1 MELKEDISK
10 LPALFE
16 RVRRQLDIETAMD
29 LDSIS
34 DGGELSEPGY
44 GRLHIFNN
52 KITGLL
58 NEEAKL
64 YGIDTTNEMVTPVL
78 FKLFVESWP
87 DFNESDL
94 IKGITPSNFIVGS
107 PENPLPFVGGSRQ
120 GQLDGIFYSDIERVF
135 GPPSYSEGSGDGKVQ
150 VEWDIKFE
158 NGVRASIYDY
168 KQYDIDIYDIDYWSV
183 GGNSPESAT
192 EVYLTM
198 GLI

>member
-94 IKGITPSNFIVGS
+94 IKGITPSNFVVGS
-107 PENPLPFVGGSRQ
+107 PENPLPFVAIGIGCICGISVYSKPSLFFGSLSSNR
-120 GQLDGIFYSDIERVF
+120 LIIN
-135 GPPSYSEGSGDGKVQ
+135 PIM
-150 VEWDIKFE
+150 IKIPTTV
-158 NGVRASIYDY
+158 NCHHVTICSRI
-168 KQYDIDIYDIDYWSV
+168 KLVIILHQKR
-183 GGNSPESAT
+183 
-192 EVYLTM
+192 
-198 GLI
+198 